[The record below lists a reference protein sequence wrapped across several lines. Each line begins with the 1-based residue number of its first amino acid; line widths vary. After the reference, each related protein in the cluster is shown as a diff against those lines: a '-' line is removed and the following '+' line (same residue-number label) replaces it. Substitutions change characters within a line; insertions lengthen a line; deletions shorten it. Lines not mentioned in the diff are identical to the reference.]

1 MAVLQCLQS
10 SSYLPPWC
18 VATKWDNCK
27 QFLSGMRL
35 YCSHIYKEGN
45 AVAECLVSMGL
56 DHVVPLW
63 WDYAPP
69 PTVAFVGRDM
79 SSLPTYRFRFH

>member
-10 SSYLPPWC
+10 PSYLPPGC

-27 QFLSGMRL
+27 QFFFGMQF
-35 YCSHIYKEGN
+35 YCFHIYREGN
-45 AVAECLVSMGL
+45 AVADCLASMEL
-56 DHVVPLW
+56 DHEALLW
-63 WDYAPP
+63 WDSAHPQ
-69 PTVAFVGRDM
+69 TDTLAGRDM